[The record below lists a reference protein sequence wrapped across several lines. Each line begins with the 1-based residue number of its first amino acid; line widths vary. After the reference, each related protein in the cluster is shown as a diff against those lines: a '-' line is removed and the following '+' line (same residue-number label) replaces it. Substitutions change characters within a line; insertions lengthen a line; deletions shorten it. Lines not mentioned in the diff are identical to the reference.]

1 MTVDLGFEVV
11 PFILGGGKGLESLRR
26 HRLRVSIQTKWKGRM
41 TCISVELPKSERE
54 RYIHVVAIEVVISE
68 GYKNICVAGSHQE
81 PPPLHRSLGIQRHT
95 KLNAS
100 VFGRQSTFS
109 IVG

>member
-41 TCISVELPKSERE
+41 AYMELPKSERE
-54 RYIHVVAIEVVISE
+54 RYIHVVAIEIIISE
-68 GYKNICVAGSHQE
+68 GCKNICVAGSHQE
-81 PPPLHRSLGIQRHT
+81 PPPFHRSLGRKDIQ
-95 KLNAS
+95 N
-100 VFGRQSTFS
+100 
-109 IVG
+109 